1 MANYLLTEVQDEQ
14 QLRPLLKWA
23 GGKQWLAPS
32 LVQLY
37 KMSGSERLIEPFTG
51 GAALYFAARP
61 KQAVLGDT
69 NQTLISTY
77 QALHRR
83 PAAVAAELSG
93 MRINAETFYRI
104 RAESPTRKARIAA
117 RMIYLNRTAFG
128 GIWRVNAQGQFNVP
142 FGCKPETV
150 LPNRSALD
158 AYSKAFRNATF
169 HASDFEQTLR
179 CSSES
184 TDFLYCD
191 PPYTVTHNNNGF
203 LRYNETIFRW
213 HDQLRLAN
221 LCNNAARAGIS
232 VVISNA
238 AHHDVVKLYDK
249 KLFYGF
255 IVPRNSNLAPQAEH
269 RRPQDELLLISTSLG
284 LTRQRISNTFN
295 EVNLAHATLRSRGL
309 RW

>member
-1 MANYLLTEVQDEQ
+1 MADHLLTGIKGEQ
-14 QLRPLLKWA
+14 TLRPLLKWA

-32 LVQLY
+32 LAQLY

-61 KQAVLGDT
+61 EQAVLGDS

-83 PAAVAAELSG
+83 PAAVADELSG
-93 MRINAETFYRI
+93 MCIDSKTFYRI
-104 RAESPTRKARIAA
+104 RAESPTSKARIAA
-117 RMIYLNRTAFG
+117 RMIYLNRTAFA
-128 GIWRVNAQGQFNVP
+128 GIWRVNAQGRFNVP
-142 FGCKPETV
+142 FGCKPETM
-150 LPNRSALD
+150 LPSRSTLN
-158 AYSKAFRNATF
+158 AYSKAFRNAKF
-169 HASDFEQTLR
+169 YASDFEQTLR
-179 CSSES
+179 QSSAS
-184 TDFLYCD
+184 DDFLYCD

-213 HDQLRLAN
+213 HDQLRLAD
-221 LCNNAARAGIS
+221 LCNNAAKDGIS

-249 KLFYGF
+249 SLFYGF
-255 IVPRNSNLAPQAEH
+255 IVPRNSNLARKTEH
-269 RRPQDELLLISTSLG
+269 RRPQDELLLVSTSLG
-284 LTRQRISNTFN
+284 FSRQRISNTFN